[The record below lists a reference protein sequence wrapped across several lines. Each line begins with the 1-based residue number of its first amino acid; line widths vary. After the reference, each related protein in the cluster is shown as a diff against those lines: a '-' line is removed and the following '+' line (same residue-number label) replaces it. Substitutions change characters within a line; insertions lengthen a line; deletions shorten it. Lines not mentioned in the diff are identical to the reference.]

1 MKKLSALEENHVYC
15 QICGAEMRK
24 DTDQAPST
32 FSRQTGEEFVQRLMR
47 EFGHLTS
54 ICVGSEFT
62 FVNFSLIPSGG
73 TG

>member
-32 FSRQTGEEFVQRLMR
+32 FSRQTGAEIAGAKTYWWRCPLWTPIQPHNQHDCEVW
-47 EFGHLTS
+47 
-54 ICVGSEFT
+54 V
-62 FVNFSLIPSGG
+62 P
-73 TG
+73 